1 MGAVAILAW
10 RALCKIGASAK
21 RFNLSEVLQRYSI
34 SVYPL
39 RTQGWGEWISAA
51 AWGRIVPRKMV
62 AQCLPA
68 TRRFPLFCRARF

>member
-1 MGAVAILAW
+1 MGAAVILAW
-10 RALCKIGASAK
+10 RAQCKIVASAK
-21 RFNLSEVLQRYSI
+21 RFNLSEVLRRLSI

-39 RTQGWGEWISAA
+39 RTWGQGEWISAA
-51 AWGRIVPRKMV
+51 AWGRLVPRNRV